1 MAPSDGRTIL
11 GPFTRTFGG
20 IMTAYAV
27 AHLRKVTLGPAIAEY
42 LQRIDATLEPFRGR
56 FLVHGGTIEVRE
68 GTWPGHLV
76 IIEFGDREH
85 ARMWY
90 ESAAYQEILPLRTNN
105 SEGDV
110 IFADGVSPGHR
121 ATDVLAR

>member
-1 MAPSDGRTIL
+1 MP
-11 GPFTRTFGG
+11 
-20 IMTAYAV
+20 AYAV

-56 FLVHGGTIEVRE
+56 FLVHGGAVEVRE
-68 GTWPGHLV
+68 GTWPGYLV
-76 IIEFGDREH
+76 VIEFPDREQ

-110 IFADGVSPGHR
+110 IFADAVSPGHR